1 MHIWGCEQE
10 RWGLVFAPLSSPLP
24 STRCPCCG
32 LAVWGGCAA
41 GMLSCSNACI
51 LEPGGQVL
59 SGRRLQGATC
69 PSVPISAW
77 SHGANGFGKHLLLVL
92 HVMPVLGSAL
102 V

>member
-1 MHIWGCEQE
+1 
-10 RWGLVFAPLSSPLP
+10 
-24 STRCPCCG
+24 
-32 LAVWGGCAA
+32 
-41 GMLSCSNACI
+41 MLSCSNACI

-59 SGRRLQGATC
+59 SGRRLQGVTC

-77 SHGANGFGKHLLLVL
+77 SHGANGFGKRLLLVL